1 MRHRVQDLG
10 SRMEHLGVLNCDV
23 LGLGSRVR
31 NGVEETGIGSDN
43 KEAGRDMD
51 MGSGIEDLGL

>member
-1 MRHRVQDLG
+1 M
-10 SRMEHLGVLNCDV
+10 
-23 LGLGSRVR
+23 